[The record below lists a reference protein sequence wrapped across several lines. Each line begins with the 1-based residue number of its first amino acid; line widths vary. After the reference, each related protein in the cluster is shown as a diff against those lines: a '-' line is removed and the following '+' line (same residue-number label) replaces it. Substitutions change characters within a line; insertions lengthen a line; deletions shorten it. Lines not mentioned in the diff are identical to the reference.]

1 MTLRATSPDRKSGAS
16 PVWPAVVPLV
26 LLPALFVGRG
36 GKDARV
42 LSLAVAGV
50 VGILAWS
57 LWSDRARAMGRSLFL
72 RGVAGFVFW
81 QALAAFLSPAPLAAW
96 RPLAGASLFAGTAF
110 LLGRHGDARHRLT
123 WRALVV
129 GGGLVQAV
137 AWGTTGTLPLAGNP
151 QYAAFWAAM
160 SLFIAV
166 SPAVDRRARPVHR
179 AVGVVG
185 TLASLFLLWSLP
197 VRSGWMAALAG
208 GLLWGSRRFGR
219 RGLVGA
225 LVAGG
230 LALAFVPARVLKS
243 DDATAFK
250 RVDIWRTAWRG
261 ILQKPLAG
269 WGPGQFESLYARH
282 ALPQESEPVRY
293 DRVTAFAHN
302 DGLQVLAET
311 GWPGGAFVVLS
322 LWGLWRAR
330 EKGDAGRGVRGVG
343 GRFGVFPLQFSF
355 GEPDQRRAGGGNRRF
370 PMAGRYKG
378 GPAMAGLRRPEGGS
392 GTGNR
397 GDVVGRCELRSG
409 GGLPS
414 RGPTRRRPR
423 RHRRAV
429 DRRPGRPDGSIVAQR
444 SGRGGRH
451 GRSESAELAAGRPTP
466 GRSLAKFGPSRIG
479 SPAPTGGTR
488 RGGLRRGP
496 GPQAPSRA
504 LVVGTGHDRHSPE
517 RRAGRRRVL
526 APGPSA
532 PNPVIS
538 TRRWLWV
545 NGGGLKGIPRAPPAG
560 WPPFVYGAPTGRNGV
575 RGASG
580 YQRAVLSRD
589 ERGLARA
596 LALCYIDLGR
606 FREALVELDKTEMDT
621 PETWALRALALS
633 RAGRPGDAR
642 AALRRGR
649 SLAPEDPRWEILMKK
664 IAEPNRP

>member
-166 SPAVDRRARPVHR
+166 SPVVDRRARPVHR

-250 RVDIWRTAWRG
+250 RVDIWRTAVSG
-261 ILQKPLAG
+261 ILQKPMAG

-282 ALPQESEPVRY
+282 ALPQESEPVRF

-311 GWPGGAFVVLS
+311 GWPGALLAGLALVGLWKARKAGDAGGETAALASAFVFSLFNFPLASPINAALAGGTAGLLWPAERGPGAPMVHRYVPLLAIVAGGWAVFNFILGVDAFRGTRRSVVLGS
-322 LWGLWRAR
+322 TDVRWVDDQAARADLLLHGGGPGGGDAAEVLLRALLRGAPQRADLWRALGHLESDHR
-330 EKGDAGRGVRGVG
+330 TERTAAAGAAYAEALARKPGHAPWWLERALIDAR
-343 GRFGVFPLQFSF
+343 
-355 GEPDQRRAGGGNRRF
+355 
-370 PMAGRYKG
+370 
-378 GPAMAGLRRPEGGS
+378 
-392 GTGNR
+392 R
-397 GDVVGRCELRSG
+397 GDVAGAEKALHHALRAEPRYSG
-409 GGLPS
+409 AALALGQLMRL
-414 RGPTRRRPR
+414 RGDP
-423 RHRRAV
+423 
-429 DRRPGRPDGSIVAQR
+429 
-444 SGRGGRH
+444 
-451 GRSESAELAAGRPTP
+451 ESAA
-466 GRSLAKFGPSRIG
+466 
-479 SPAPTGGTR
+479 
-488 RGGLRRGP
+488 
-496 GPQAPSRA
+496 
-504 LVVGTGHDRHSPE
+504 
-517 RRAGRRRVL
+517 
-526 APGPSA
+526 
-532 PNPVIS
+532 
-538 TRRWLWV
+538 RWLSD
-545 NGGGLKGIPRAPPAG
+545 LRANAAKWPVAG
-560 WPPFVYGAPTGRNGV
+560 E
-575 RGASG
+575 GASG
-580 YQRAVLSRD
+580 YQRAVLARD
-589 ERGLARA
+589 DRGLALA
-596 LALCYIDLGR
+596 LALCYIDMGR
-606 FREALVELDKTEMDT
+606 PRDALDELDRAD
-621 PETWALRALALS
+621 PENPAVSAARAIALARS
-633 RAGRPGDAR
+633 G
-642 AALRRGR
+642 RRGR
-649 SLAPEDPRWEILMKK
+649 LP
-664 IAEPNRP
+664 